1 MAFAEVGRGLAVV
14 YVAQFR
20 TWELDFPRMRAA
32 GDARWVFG
40 QVSRVGCALAV
51 GAHGG
56 AGFPPGGCCRWCGA
70 RSGCGRGGARR
81 GCCSRDAGL
90 RSTVGTSLLRDDEG
104 SGLVTAHPVDD
115 HDPDDPV
122 GILSVLPAEYHAQFL
137 IEYAAAVEGARR
149 PEQFRQLQELL
160 RLWRLRAVAY
170 SSPGYDERLA
180 AVRRGRAADFA
191 PAEYVVPDWS
201 GRGPAV

>member
-1 MAFAEVGRGLAVV
+1 MGAG
-14 YVAQFR
+14 
-20 TWELDFPRMRAA
+20 FPRTRAV
-32 GDARWVFG
+32 GDLRWVFR

-51 GAHGG
+51 GAQGG
-56 AGFPPGGCCRWCGA
+56 AGFPPGGFCCRCGT
-70 RSGCGRGGARR
+70 RSGCGRER
-81 GCCSRDAGL
+81 GTPGMLFAGCWL
-90 RSTVGTSLLRDDEG
+90 AVYRGHQSSGER

-122 GILSVLPAEYHAQFL
+122 GILSVLPEEYHAQFL

-191 PAEYVVPDWS
+191 PAEHVIPGWS
-201 GRGPAV
+201 GRGPAA

>member
-1 MAFAEVGRGLAVV
+1 MCGPGAAE
-14 YVAQFR
+14 
-20 TWELDFPRMRAA
+20 
-32 GDARWVFG
+32 
-40 QVSRVGCALAV
+40 
-51 GAHGG
+51 
-56 AGFPPGGCCRWCGA
+56 
-70 RSGCGRGGARR
+70 GGARR
-81 GCCSRDAGL
+81 GCCSQDAGL
-90 RSTVGTSLLRDDEG
+90 RSTVGTSLLRDGER

-122 GILSVLPAEYHAQFL
+122 GILSVLPEEYHAQFL

-180 AVRRGRAADFA
+180 AVRRVTGSSLAAAPSFSFIRCPSTHVMRSSNAPPSWPESPGMRWCGLQELTLGSVRSCSGRAAA
-191 PAEYVVPDWS
+191 SCAS
-201 GRGPAV
+201 TSTRMRS